1 MHKLLNEVSIPPRLR
16 GDVLTE
22 VTGIPR
28 YWVMVW
34 ASMTGTSLAQSTQRK
49 KLQYV
54 EDLYLHAESMALP
67 RRLRVQLTPEEG
79 ASLKSQTVT
88 SNARRDGARRAAMNV
103 EIIRAL
109 VRPRG
114 VSSRERAGSRD
125 RPTAVRIGAAR
136 ARSPERPRHH
146 VLATSPRTQGRWSA
160 PP

>member
-1 MHKLLNEVSIPPRLR
+1 MSVKRRVTVPEGSRATH
-16 GDVLTE
+16 GVLTRWQE
-22 VTGIPR
+22 RG
-28 YWVMVW
+28 
-34 ASMTGTSLAQSTQRK
+34 SLGTQS
-49 KLQYV
+49 
-54 EDLYLHAESMALP
+54 HAESMALP

-125 RPTAVRIGAAR
+125 RPTAVRIGA
-136 ARSPERPRHH
+136 
-146 VLATSPRTQGRWSA
+146 
-160 PP
+160 